1 MGSFFPC
8 LPVMHAE
15 NTEIVTVPR
24 TYWSQDWIGHQNL
37 SLGDQDL
44 GRIDQGTRLSDFE
57 DFNPLES
64 LSTPIFRL
72 PYRKFKAI
80 IVIQEKRPSPKKKK
94 KNQKPYRK
102 VFVFI
107 QKNNHYSNFYAMFT
121 VTAPIQTADT
131 IRKLSFKPSFYRIK
145 ET

>member
-1 MGSFFPC
+1 
-8 LPVMHAE
+8 MHAE

-107 QKNNHYSNFYAMFT
+107 KKISLFKFLCNVYIPYSRHYPPLLFSSSS
-121 VTAPIQTADT
+121 P
-131 IRKLSFKPSFYRIK
+131 KLLS
-145 ET
+145 